1 MSLHRRFNMQA
12 MLILF
17 CLGIFAAPASLAM
30 EKPYDSILVF
40 GGSLS
45 DPGNGF
51 VVLSDPSSFGF
62 DESCDPL
69 TPMNVPP
76 YDTLDD
82 LYLPDGVYA
91 TGGHHV
97 SNGATWIE
105 QLARNKGLAG
115 YTRPALRNDGQ
126 KARNYAVG
134 GARAN
139 DYMCRF
145 NLSDQLEAFLTSGV
159 ELTAETLVVI
169 EMGGNDV
176 RDALVAALLLGKD
189 PSETLLPALDNIGTA
204 IAQLNYMGARQFLL
218 MNVPDIGKAP
228 SVLGLGPD
236 IAGFASILT
245 SEFNEGLA
253 IVQEN
258 LNWSLDDIDIR
269 MFDVYSLLDAII
281 AEPEDYGIEVTDTP
295 CITPN
300 VPPYKCEDPD
310 VHLFWDGLHPTKA
323 VHKIMANTA
332 VEVLLSPSP

>member
-1 MSLHRRFNMQA
+1 
-12 MLILF
+12 MLVLF
-17 CLGIFAAPASLAM
+17 CAGIFAASTSLAM
-30 EKPYDSILVF
+30 EKPYDRIVVF

-62 DESCDPL
+62 DANCGPA

-82 LYLPDGVYA
+82 SLVPDGTYA
-91 TGGHHV
+91 KGGHHV

-105 QLARNKGLAG
+105 QFARNKGLAG
-115 YTRPALRNDGQ
+115 STRPALRNAGQ
-126 KARNYAVG
+126 KAQNYAVG

-139 DYMCRF
+139 EFDCRF
-145 NLSDQLEAFLTSGV
+145 NLADQLDAFLASGV
-159 ELTAETLVVI
+159 ELTTDTLVVF

-176 RDALVAALLLGKD
+176 RDALVGALLYGND
-189 PSETLLPALDNIGTA
+189 PSETLLPALDNIGMA
-204 IAQLNYMGARQFLL
+204 ITQLYYMGARKFLL

-228 SVLGLGPD
+228 SVLGLGPA

-245 SEFNEGLA
+245 SGFNEGLDFL
-253 IVQEN
+253 QES
-258 LNWSLDDIDIR
+258 LNWSLDDIDVR
-269 MFDVYSLLDAII
+269 MFDVHSLLDAII

-300 VPPYKCEDPD
+300 IPPFQCKDPD
-310 VHLFWDGLHPTKA
+310 TYLFWDGLHPTKA
-323 VHKIMANTA
+323 VHKIMSNSAA
-332 VEVLLSPSP
+332 EVLLAPLP